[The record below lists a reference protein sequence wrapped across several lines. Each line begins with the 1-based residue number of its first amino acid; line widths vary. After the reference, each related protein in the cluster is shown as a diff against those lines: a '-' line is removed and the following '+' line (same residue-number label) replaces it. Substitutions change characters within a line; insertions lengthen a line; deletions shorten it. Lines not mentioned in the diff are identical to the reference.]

1 MRNVFVQPKKLK
13 VGQDES
19 ADEQWGLQ
27 ALAAKM
33 IALRIFTHQL
43 YVIIYTY
50 TWNSYVI
57 KKSLIGL

>member
-1 MRNVFVQPKKLK
+1 MRNIFVQLEKLK

-19 ADEQWGLQ
+19 ADEQWGLH

-43 YVIIYTY
+43 YNMYMGYICY
-50 TWNSYVI
+50 
-57 KKSLIGL
+57 KKA

>member
-1 MRNVFVQPKKLK
+1 MYLSKMRNIFVQLEKLK

-19 ADEQWGLQ
+19 ADEQWGLH

-43 YVIIYTY
+43 YNMYMGYICY
-50 TWNSYVI
+50 
-57 KKSLIGL
+57 KKA